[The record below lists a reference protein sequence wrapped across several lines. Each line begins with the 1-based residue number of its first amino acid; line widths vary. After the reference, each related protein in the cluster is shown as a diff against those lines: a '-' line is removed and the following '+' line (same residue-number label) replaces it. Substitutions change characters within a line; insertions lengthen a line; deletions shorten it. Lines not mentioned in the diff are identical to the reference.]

1 MGFNMIITVYDGN
14 ANLSVRKGEL
24 LLLATI
30 CRIAADNL
38 KNFDDT
44 NLRNYALE
52 LASKLNQSRIGAEG
66 NETKI

>member
-1 MGFNMIITVYDGN
+1 MGCNMIITVHNDN
-14 ANLSVRKGEL
+14 ANLSIRKAEL

-30 CRIAADNL
+30 CRTAADNL
-38 KNFDDT
+38 NNFDDT

>member
-1 MGFNMIITVYDGN
+1 MIITVHDN
-14 ANLSVRKGEL
+14 QANISLAKAEL
-24 LLLATI
+24 LVLAAI

-38 KNFDDT
+38 NNFDDT

-52 LASKLNQSRIGAEG
+52 LASKLNQSRIGAES

>member
-1 MGFNMIITVYDGN
+1 MIITVYNDN
-14 ANLSVRKGEL
+14 ANLSIRKGEL

-30 CRIAADNL
+30 CRIAANNL
-38 KNFDDT
+38 NNFDDT
-44 NLRNYALE
+44 NLKNYTLE

>member
-1 MGFNMIITVYDGN
+1 MIITVHDN
-14 ANLSVRKGEL
+14 QANISLVKAEL
-24 LLLATI
+24 LVLATI

-38 KNFDDT
+38 NNFDDT

-52 LASKLNQSRIGAEG
+52 LALKLNQSRIGAEG

>member
-1 MGFNMIITVYDGN
+1 MIITIHNDN
-14 ANLSVRKGEL
+14 ANLSIRKNEL

-30 CRIAADNL
+30 CRIAANNL
-38 KNFDDT
+38 NNFDDT
-44 NLRNYALE
+44 NLKNYALE

>member
-1 MGFNMIITVYDGN
+1 MIITVHNDN
-14 ANLSVRKGEL
+14 ANLSIRKAEL

-30 CRIAADNL
+30 CRIAANNL
-38 KNFDDT
+38 NNFDDT
-44 NLRNYALE
+44 NLKNYTLE

>member
-1 MGFNMIITVYDGN
+1 MIITVHNDN
-14 ANLSVRKGEL
+14 ANLSIRKGEL

-38 KNFDDT
+38 NNFDDT
-44 NLRNYALE
+44 NLKNYALE

-66 NETKI
+66 SAD

>member
-1 MGFNMIITVYDGN
+1 MIITIQGDQ
-14 ANLSVRKGEL
+14 ANINLAKTEL
-24 LLLATI
+24 LVLATI

-44 NLRNYALE
+44 NLKNYTLE

>member
-1 MGFNMIITVYDGN
+1 MIITVHGN
-14 ANLSVRKGEL
+14 QANISLVKTEL
-24 LLLATI
+24 LVLATI

-38 KNFDDT
+38 NNFDDT

-52 LASKLNQSRIGAEG
+52 LALKLNQSRIGAEG

>member
-1 MGFNMIITVYDGN
+1 MIITVHDN
-14 ANLSVRKGEL
+14 QANISLVKAEL
-24 LLLATI
+24 LVLATI

-52 LASKLNQSRIGAEG
+52 LASKLNQSRIGVKDNA
-66 NETKI
+66 TD

>member
-1 MGFNMIITVYDGN
+1 MIITVHDN
-14 ANLSVRKGEL
+14 QANISLVKTEL

-38 KNFDDT
+38 NNFDDT
-44 NLRNYALE
+44 NLKNYTLE

>member
-1 MGFNMIITVYDGN
+1 MIITVHDN
-14 ANLSVRKGEL
+14 QANISLVKAEL
-24 LLLATI
+24 LVLATI

-38 KNFDDT
+38 NNFDDT
-44 NLRNYALE
+44 NLRNYTLE

>member
-1 MGFNMIITVYDGN
+1 MIITVHDN
-14 ANLSVRKGEL
+14 QANISLVKTEL
-24 LLLATI
+24 LVLATI

-38 KNFDDT
+38 NNFDDT

-52 LASKLNQSRIGAEG
+52 LASKLNQSRIRAEG

>member
-1 MGFNMIITVYDGN
+1 MIITIHNDN
-14 ANLSVRKGEL
+14 ANLSIRKNEL

-38 KNFDDT
+38 NNFDDT

>member
-1 MGFNMIITVYDGN
+1 MIITVHNDQ
-14 ANLSVRKGEL
+14 ANISLVKTEL
-24 LLLATI
+24 LVLATT

-38 KNFDDT
+38 NNFDDT